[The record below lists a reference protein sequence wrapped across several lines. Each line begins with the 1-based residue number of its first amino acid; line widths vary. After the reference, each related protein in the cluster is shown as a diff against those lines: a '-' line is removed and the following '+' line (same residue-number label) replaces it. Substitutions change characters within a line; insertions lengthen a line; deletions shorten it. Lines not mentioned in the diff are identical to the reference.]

1 MTSTKDMTKCAFIL
15 YAICFFINS
24 DGKAVMKRS
33 VSEVQIMHDLGE
45 HLHSADR
52 QNWLLEKLQTVHHEP
67 EAIEETKPREARS
80 WRLRPDHEKPK
91 MQKKPKDWNKGYK
104 AIAFKTKPQ

>member
-1 MTSTKDMTKCAFIL
+1 
-15 YAICFFINS
+15 
-24 DGKAVMKRS
+24 
-33 VSEVQIMHDLGE
+33 MHDLGE

-67 EAIEETKPREARS
+67 EAIEETKPREVRS
-80 WRLRPDHEKPK
+80 WRLRPDHVKPK

-104 AIAFKTKPQ
+104 DITFKNKPQ

>member
-1 MTSTKDMTKCAFIL
+1 MTSTRDMTQSAFIL
-15 YAICFFINS
+15 CAICFFINS

-52 QNWLLEKLQTVHHEP
+52 QNWLLEKLQTVHHAP
-67 EAIEETKPREARS
+67 EAIEEIKPRETRS
-80 WRLRPDHEKPK
+80 WRLRPDHGKPK
-91 MQKKPKDWNKGYK
+91 IQKKPNDGNKGHK
-104 AIAFKTKPQ
+104 DITFKTKPQ

>member
-1 MTSTKDMTKCAFIL
+1 MTSTKDMTKSAFIL

-24 DGKAVMKRS
+24 DGKAVMKRT

-52 QNWLLEKLQTVHHEP
+52 QNWLREKLQTVHHEP
-67 EAIEETKPREARS
+67 EAMEEIKPRETRS
-80 WRLRPDHEKPK
+80 WRLRPDHGKPK
-91 MQKKPKDWNKGYK
+91 MQKKPKDWNKDYK
-104 AIAFKTKPQ
+104 DSTFKTKPQ